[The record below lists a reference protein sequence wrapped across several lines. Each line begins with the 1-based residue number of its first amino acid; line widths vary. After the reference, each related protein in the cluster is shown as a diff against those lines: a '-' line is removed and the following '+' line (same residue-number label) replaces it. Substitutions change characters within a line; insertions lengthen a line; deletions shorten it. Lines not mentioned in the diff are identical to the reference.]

1 MPSPVL
7 VNLGCG
13 AVWHVA
19 WQNYDLDPQDRSIRP
34 IDLSQSLPL
43 ANDSVDA
50 LYHAHVL
57 EHLDRDAGGRLLTE
71 CFRALRPGG
80 IIRVVVPD
88 LEDLARRYLA
98 ALETDDP
105 LAHEW
110 AVIELIDQ
118 LVRSRSEGAMG
129 DFLRNRP
136 WREHAGIRARVGTG
150 IKAAADAPAAGRRYR
165 PAARLFAR
173 LRFAMAALWL
183 NRREAG
189 ILREARFRAAGE
201 VHRWMYDRASLAH
214 MLQACGFVDPT
225 RRSAT
230 ESALAGF
237 SGYALD
243 TTSDGRVR
251 HPDSLY
257 MEARK
262 PA

>member
-13 AVWHVA
+13 AVWHA
-19 WQNYDLDPQDRSIRP
+19 NWLNYDLDPQDRSIRS
-34 IDLSQSLPL
+34 IDLSRSLPFTS
-43 ANDSVDA
+43 NSVDA
-50 LYHAHVL
+50 IYHAHVL
-57 EHLDRDAGGRLLTE
+57 EHLDREAGVRLLTE

-88 LEDLARRYLA
+88 LEDLARRYLS

-105 LAHEW
+105 LIHEW

-136 WREHAGIRARVGTG
+136 WREHASIRARVGTE
-150 IKAAADAPAAGRRYR
+150 INAATAVPPGRRRYR
-165 PAARLFAR
+165 PSGRLFAR
-173 LRFAMAALWL
+173 IRYAMAALWL
-183 NRREAG
+183 NHRETEL
-189 ILREARFRAAGE
+189 LRETRFRASGE
-201 VHRWMYDRASLAH
+201 THRWMYDRVSLAR
-214 MLQACGFVDPT
+214 LLETCGFIDPSS
-225 RRSAT
+225 RGAT
-230 ESALAGF
+230 ESTLAGF

-243 TTSDGRVR
+243 TTPDGRAR